1 LNKWK
6 LLTCTLVA
14 CYLLCSPA
22 FGSDL
27 LEELLGIK
35 LSSPQKIEDGQASDG
50 LIIRRG
56 HTEIRPLFDFGLGIF
71 PSPPKDQAPA
81 AVVVRVR
88 SQPRTSQQVLGREL
102 TSEFARFTDQTEDLF
117 FRVISG
123 ITGQHSYYPT
133 GSGGTSEKPENPSQP
148 TLAEP
153 AGSIRILSDDPLHP
167 SPPVPETDPTAFL
180 PDKTKQR

>member
-1 LNKWK
+1 LDKWK
-6 LLTCTLVA
+6 LITCSLVF
-14 CYLLCSPA
+14 CCLLCSPA
-22 FGSDL
+22 FGDDL

-35 LSSPQKIEDGQASDG
+35 LTSPEKIEDGQATYG
-50 LIIRRG
+50 LFIIRR

-71 PSPPKDQAPA
+71 PPPAKDQAPA
-81 AVVVRVR
+81 AVVVRVKGN
-88 SQPRTSQQVLGREL
+88 SKTSQQVLGGEL
-102 TSEFARFTDQTEDLF
+102 TSEIARFTDQTEDLF

-123 ITGQHSYYPT
+123 ITGQHTYYPT
-133 GSGGTSEKPENPSQP
+133 GSGRSSEGPEDAGQP

-153 AGSIRILSDDPLHP
+153 AGSIRIIGDDPPHP